1 MFFRCSLR
9 ETDIGQMH
17 HLISSRTCVLRR
29 WLHGAIHAQH
39 RILRRVSG
47 SPILV
52 TSYTGPD
59 TMMQL
64 QYLQT
69 QFDFQNFHLQFR
81 VKRTEAERYIESQ
94 PAREKL
100 RAEVFQH
107 LREKGIEIDLSG
119 TYDGSSSSSNTKSN

>member
-1 MFFRCSLR
+1 
-9 ETDIGQMH
+9 
-17 HLISSRTCVLRR
+17 
-29 WLHGAIHAQH
+29 
-39 RILRRVSG
+39 
-47 SPILV
+47 
-52 TSYTGPD
+52 
-59 TMMQL
+59 MMQL